1 MPMRS
6 QTMNTTATVT
16 ARPASSGR
24 MPGEVG
30 VVKGATV
37 FFGDKLTFHLR
48 GRDSRAAARG
58 RCARRMFGPR

>member
-1 MPMRS
+1 MH
-6 QTMNTTATVT
+6 TMATVT
-16 ARPASSGR
+16 ARPARSAR
-24 MPGEVG
+24 MPGEVS
-30 VVKGATV
+30 VVTCATA